1 MTVAVD
7 AVVYF
12 RIYNATMS
20 ITNVENANRSTRLL
34 AQTTLRNVLG
44 TKNLS
49 DILGDRET
57 ISETMQVNKLS
68 LYLHLNFNPV
78 KGYPGCHA
86 LSRRCVGLWP
96 TAKIGNLSK
105 DVFEQRTSTGSEAF
119 FLFICLDAIKFSL
132 LTFFSLL
139 KTIYPRVLTKPLPND
154 SKRSLPVDVHRSKM
168 LLLKLPNSRCT
179 REKPLV
185 PRVVNGFTSVKES
198 VN

>member
-1 MTVAVD
+1 MLQPILLLLLPNEKSFLWPLLCNNIIHPQVLTKDSVTVAVD

-68 LYLHLNFNPV
+68 LYLHLNFNLV
-78 KGYPGCHA
+78 K
-86 LSRRCVGLWP
+86 
-96 TAKIGNLSK
+96 
-105 DVFEQRTSTGSEAF
+105 
-119 FLFICLDAIKFSL
+119 
-132 LTFFSLL
+132 
-139 KTIYPRVLTKPLPND
+139 
-154 SKRSLPVDVHRSKM
+154 
-168 LLLKLPNSRCT
+168 
-179 REKPLV
+179 
-185 PRVVNGFTSVKES
+185 GFTSVKEPL
-198 VN
+198 N